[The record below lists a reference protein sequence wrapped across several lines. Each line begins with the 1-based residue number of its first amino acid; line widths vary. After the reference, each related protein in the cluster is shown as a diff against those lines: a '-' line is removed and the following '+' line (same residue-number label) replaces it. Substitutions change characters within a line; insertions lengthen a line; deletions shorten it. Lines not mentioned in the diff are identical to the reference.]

1 MNELKPNGLV
11 SGNGIKQ
18 TTEKELKPNGLVSA
32 NNHVGE
38 TINSV
43 DANNDGMFDV
53 RDLVAAKKKQLT
65 SSGTVRQYND
75 QAVGGIKDR
84 LLNPTYSDN
93 IRASILPRIEQL
105 SKGQTLSEKET
116 SELQKL
122 LKAAKDDT
130 DLSETERSY
139 YGNLYAKVLGGGKY
153 SDKQDYYNAIK
164 EAIKGPDSIAKHNYD
179 IAKKNYEEYLKDPQ
193 KYENEW
199 RNQHKGIPFVPPKAP
214 QEYESVTA
222 KGVLIGNFTH
232 FTGHSI
238 NQIYAPNARKEGNGY
253 AIGHSDVDGSGRL
266 DYLTE
271 GQAMDALYLFETT
284 KGNYS
289 DKTKAVWDYLNS
301 EEIKN
306 GLGQQYY
313 ASEMEK
319 AKEAFNE
326 SSFVEK
332 VGLNIAS
339 VMSNVYGSMVYAGK
353 TIAEQIKG
361 TYDPYSSD
369 NVTIQAA
376 RSLRGWQAEEI
387 ENAVKGDNS
396 KFRDFLG
403 EAAAFVYEAGM
414 MVIDNIV
421 GYYGF
426 GGDMTS
432 LSFNIGKVPFGIM
445 PYTVSM
451 GLGAYSDKVHEGY
464 SKGLSKSQIVA
475 LATISGLSETL
486 TEGFGMEQFANVVFR
501 GKSGLL
507 NSMFAE
513 FSEEIVAGYLNDVA
527 DIAISGGKSEFAE
540 KVKEYINQGYTD
552 TKAVGRAIF
561 DMGFD
566 HIKEGVTAALS
577 VGIGAT
583 PNAIIGTTTYMR
595 YGKKA
600 NAQNNG
606 TALRDIALTLP
617 ANSEAYKTAKKYAG
631 DKKLS
636 NFEIGKIL
644 IALKQELN
652 SRIEPKIIKAIE
664 NRLVELGVEDASY
677 KADLIFKMINLE
689 DLSAEEKAII
699 TNDEATKKVYTDLIT
714 EHTASEYET
723 PDLKWIA
730 DMFADTKAERTA
742 KTAIDMSIT
751 MPISESAYDIIEK
764 LLAGENNAVDA
775 ESDQEAE
782 TDAGM
787 NSEAVSSAEAEAAP
801 ATKSESGF
809 EEVSVKPITVKSTDL
824 SGIETTEVDTKHL
837 SAKQRTVRSIGRA
850 LGVKITFANVENAD
864 GYYIKG
870 SNEIVMDYNTV
881 DPIRTVMVHE
891 ITHFAQNNEKAWSGF
906 VAAVQ
911 KSEAF
916 AKWINGYNYTYYD
929 NAEAA
934 KNDKH
939 TSNKL
944 NIIKEDIKQLYLAN
958 GEELSNADIEY
969 EVYAKF
975 CGETLFA
982 SEETR
987 DESLESIL
995 AGATQKDRNAIS
1007 RFIHKFVEWIKSK
1020 LPNTSYSAT
1029 LERLENKWLE
1039 MVKDTEVEAKE
1050 NSAEDSGVRYSIGV
1064 LENGNTFVIGDRN
1077 IITASDVSG
1086 MRKQITNFFNDLLQ
1100 NKESID
1106 IPTIDGDVLTITKSE
1121 TAKKARDNYKTEN
1134 GKSIKMSLDEFSVKL
1149 RAESHIDELA
1159 EISFGNDTKADI
1171 KSHKFA
1177 KDGFVYKTAYFQDYD
1192 GQYYRINLS
1201 VGIKDKIA
1209 TVYNIGKIKEDKLPS
1224 AKLIAVVGSKPLG
1237 NLSSN
1242 NIILNNSE
1250 TVKENVA
1257 ESESDTQKSIPSE
1270 NVRHNQER
1278 YLKWLYKSWGLTKYS
1293 EEDLKADIKD
1303 LRHAVAIYNKGGK
1316 YREEARGI
1324 IERLAEKALT
1334 KYERVR
1340 LTSDAK
1346 GIRKAIRSYTF
1357 KLTDKQKQEA
1367 EYYYGSVSKFA
1378 KATGLK
1384 ISDNANMWLDSLW
1397 QEWSE
1402 MYPEFFNE
1410 DMNEGDMIERLAS
1423 VIDSLS
1429 NMTESYDV
1437 DEMLSYNVPEIANQI
1452 IYDLENSGD
1461 PAKRKAVEEYKKN
1474 VVEPQRIGRT
1484 KTEIRG
1490 QIKGLYDRMLKMD
1503 QNPTKYSYIPKQFRD
1518 AVRELLYVASG
1529 IHLKR
1534 NSTELPAKI
1543 AAVCDKY
1550 QRLKNN
1556 QDPDVQSVYDENV
1569 ALELQDLRD
1578 LLEEKP
1584 IYDEDMS
1591 VPVLRQIYRH
1601 MRSIYGM
1608 IMDAKSLIGEKEKL
1622 SIQEAGQDIVFEQD
1636 EIRKNK
1642 SAQNTVEKWFSNAN
1656 NVSSF
1661 FYLNS
1666 LRAVLRMSNYNENTT
1681 LYRMFYA
1688 LNQGLQKSYDFQMR
1702 INKKLDALVKTKEGQ
1717 KAYEEAVN
1725 KKIDF
1730 GWGKMTKMQVAQIM
1744 LTLKRESAIGTVHII
1759 KGGATITD
1767 SKYHD
1772 NVTKR
1777 RDNAETIRFGYM
1789 NMSYLDDMQE
1799 VIDNDKWLQEYI
1811 KVAKEILQKDTAKA
1825 INETS
1830 EILVHRDMAVGDEYI
1845 PFVTDRSF
1853 VVQEIEEVVRDAT
1866 LEGNG
1871 HLKSTLKRAGN
1882 ALYIEG
1888 LDVVLADAI
1897 NFAAKYSGLAIPI
1910 RNINK
1915 VLNYKNDLA
1924 GQSVKN
1930 SIKKNWKKQG
1940 LDIITQ
1946 TIADLQTVRKNDRI
1960 AIIDNLKAAFITST
1974 LAGNISVSIKQAA
1987 SLFTAFSVLNYRNP
2001 ATVWAKFAKTVKN
2014 YDSII
2019 EEIDKHTSEHW
2030 RRRIGLTTDEVA
2042 AIQQNTGFFGKL
2054 TKKLPK
2060 AINGLKWIQAID
2072 CFTTAT
2078 FWNMAKEDISKQ
2090 INKGELDAEVGDEVY
2105 WKEVTEL
2112 YEKTIEETQP
2122 MYDPLHRSE
2131 MQKNA
2136 VSNKIF
2142 MFKTQPLQN
2151 AGLFFTDLHA
2161 LLSAKA
2167 TGDKLL
2173 IKERSNQLVKTIISQ
2188 TESAITFAIMTL
2200 AAAALMGNMKRYK
2213 DKDNEVTL
2221 SSVLGMVGQ
2230 DALKTG
2236 TGVLFP
2242 IGGSEVFD
2250 YLSALREKKSF
2261 GRSLVSH
2268 PVVEWFNKYADS
2280 ISTLYKEP
2288 SFDNIVNM
2296 LTMLGD
2302 LTGQP
2307 VTNYKKIIR
2316 GVVWN
2321 IEDAVNGDLGDFIAG
2336 DEKAHEKGAKIK
2348 RIIVASEKGD
2358 TKKKNDLITRFR
2370 KEYPEENI
2378 QALIHKQYML
2388 DKEIIAQAE
2397 KALSKVGKAYSEL
2410 SEDQQKDVVTDV
2422 KGYNATEKAI
2432 EIKGLDK
2439 ADFDNLYTLKRTNTA
2454 KYKDEEQRLL
2464 KKYSGAEVS
2473 QGLEYAKV
2481 RYMVSKGI
2489 SVERYYASKKYANSY
2504 DPDKSGG
2511 ASEKEKRAALKKL
2524 GFTEEQIRAFLAK

>member
-65 SSGTVRQYND
+65 SSGIARQYND
-75 QAVGGIKDR
+75 MA
-84 LLNPTYSDN
+84 
-93 IRASILPRIEQL
+93 L
-105 SKGQTLSEKET
+105 SALK
-116 SELQKL
+116 QKL
-122 LKAAKDDT
+122 LTTPMSENTAININGQISPLLEKMQT
-130 DLSETERSY
+130 DQIITDAEIKKLIKTTDRARHNGDLTDEQR
-139 YGNLYAKVLGGGKY
+139 N
-153 SDKQDYYNAIK
+153 YYNKIYEAVYEYQNAKKYAIDKAQTDMESAKK
-164 EAIKGPDSIAKHNYD
+164 ELED
-179 IAKKNYEEYLKDPQ
+179 AKKNDVNAVQ
-193 KYENEW
+193 KALNYVAFGDSWDAN
-199 RNQHKGIPFVPPKAP
+199 
-214 QEYESVTA
+214 YESEEKEYA
-222 KGVLIGNFTH
+222 KAAAKY
-232 FTGHSI
+232 
-238 NQIYAPNARKEGNGY
+238 YALKGY
-253 AIGHSDVDGSGRL
+253 DTREKL
-266 DYLTE
+266 EKLKN
-271 GQAMDALYLFETT
+271 TT
-284 KGNYS
+284 KNE
-289 DKTKAVWDYLNS
+289 DERKAL
-301 EEIKN
+301 
-306 GLGQQYY
+306 
-313 ASEMEK
+313 
-319 AKEAFNE
+319 
-326 SSFVEK
+326 
-332 VGLNIAS
+332 
-339 VMSNVYGSMVYAGK
+339 
-353 TIAEQIKG
+353 
-361 TYDPYSSD
+361 TY
-369 NVTIQAA
+369 I
-376 RSLRGWQAEEI
+376 
-387 ENAVKGDNS
+387 
-396 KFRDFLG
+396 
-403 EAAAFVYEAGM
+403 
-414 MVIDNIV
+414 
-421 GYYGF
+421 
-426 GGDMTS
+426 
-432 LSFNIGKVPFGIM
+432 LS
-445 PYTVSM
+445 
-451 GLGAYSDKVHEGY
+451 
-464 SKGLSKSQIVA
+464 
-475 LATISGLSETL
+475 
-486 TEGFGMEQFANVVFR
+486 
-501 GKSGLL
+501 GKSGDIFENIVFAGQNIVPTILTMVGKTGDAL
-507 NSMFAE
+507 IANPINMFARLFGAE
-513 FSEEIVAGYLNDVA
+513 GDV
-527 DIAISGGKSEFAE
+527 IGGTENGE
-540 KVKEYINQGYTD
+540 WV
-552 TKAVGRAIF
+552 
-561 DMGFD
+561 
-566 HIKEGVTAALS
+566 
-577 VGIGAT
+577 
-583 PNAIIGTTTYMR
+583 
-595 YGKKA
+595 KKA
-600 NAQNNG
+600 DELNIKMQQ
-606 TALRDIALTLP
+606 
-617 ANSEAYKTAKKYAG
+617 NSEAYG
-631 DKKLS
+631 DKMNVVGTLS
-636 NFEIGKIL
+636 NMLAFTIPSIAMAYATGGASAPSALAEASQLYQLMNNPVYWTTFVMTYGTEFEEMKKLGADDMSAYLGATISTLINSYIEQGGVQEAVAKNSFNSKAGKELLLEFVESSLEEGGEEILQGGVTRLTGRFATGDFHYDKNETNEYIINNLKEGLSGVIGGAIMGGGNITVEAIANYSTSAQYQKLGKEIRNSQDDIADIIAYARNSENEMIRSLASESKISDTSL
-644 IALKQELN
+644 GMIYSYMCRDITVAFDTENGADGIYQNLKGFVRQ
-652 SRIEPKIIKAIE
+652 
-664 NRLVELGVEDASY
+664 LGVENPLLEGVVVPQYLMSAKELDISAEQ
-677 KADLIFKMINLE
+677 AMINVASAVADSFE
-689 DLSAEEKAII
+689 QGSDIEAAEE
-699 TNDEATKKVYTDLIT
+699 TKGAEDTGV
-714 EHTASEYET
+714 SEENVE
-723 PDLKWIA
+723 
-730 DMFADTKAERTA
+730 AER
-742 KTAIDMSIT
+742 
-751 MPISESAYDIIEK
+751 P
-764 LLAGENNAVDA
+764 
-775 ESDQEAE
+775 
-782 TDAGM
+782 
-787 NSEAVSSAEAEAAP
+787 AEAEAAP

-809 EEVSVKPITVKSTDL
+809 EEVSVKPITVTSTEL

-944 NIIKEDIKQLYLAN
+944 KIIQEDIKQLYLVN
-958 GEELSNADIEY
+958 GEELSDADIEY

-1039 MVKDTEVEAKE
+1039 MVKDTEVEATE

-1134 GKSIKMSLDEFSVKL
+1134 GIRTKLSDNEFAVKL

-1159 EISFGNDTKADI
+1159 EISFGNDIEADI

-1192 GQYYRINLS
+1192 GQYYKIRLSIGINNN
-1201 VGIKDKIA
+1201 IA

-1224 AKLIAVVGSKPLG
+1224 AKLIAVLGSKPLG

-1242 NIILNNSE
+1242 NIIPNNSE

-1257 ESESDTQKSIPSE
+1257 ESESDMQNSIPSE

-1324 IERLAEKALT
+1324 IEGLAEKALT
-1334 KYERVR
+1334 EYERVR

-1397 QEWSE
+1397 QEWAE

-1578 LLEEKP
+1578 LLEEKT

-1930 SIKKNWKKQG
+1930 SIKKNWKQQG

-2090 INKGELDAEVGDEVY
+2090 IKKGELDAEVGDEVY

-2173 IKERSNQLVKTIISQ
+2173 IKERSNQLVKTIVSQ

-2280 ISTLYKEP
+2280 ISMLYKDP

-2307 VTNYKKIIR
+2307 VTNYKNIIR

-2358 TKKKNDLITRFR
+2358 TKKKNDLIAKFR

-2378 QALIHKQYML
+2378 LALIHKQYML

-2397 KALSKVGKAYSEL
+2397 KALPKVGKAYSEL
-2410 SEDQQKDVVTDV
+2410 TEDQQEDVVTDV
-2422 KGYNATEKAI
+2422 KGYNATEKTEDITGNVIAD
-2432 EIKGLDK
+2432 GLTTK
-2439 ADFDNLYTLKRTNTA
+2439 DFDNLYTLKRTNTA
-2454 KYKDEEQRLL
+2454 KFKAEQQKLL
-2464 KKYSGAEVS
+2464 KKYSDTEIK

-2511 ASEKEKRAALKKL
+2511 ATVKEMRAALKKL
-2524 GFTEEQIRAFLAK
+2524 GFTEEQIRAFLGK